1 MTSRPALLLCTDMDR
16 TLLPNGEA
24 LESPA
29 AMPYLKK
36 LVAYD
41 DIQLAYV
48 TGRDRDLV
56 QQAIVDYLLPMP
68 NYVIGDVGTSIYTID
83 DHGWRLWDDWHEEIA
98 YSWRGL
104 SHDSLHDC
112 LRDISSL
119 CLQEDSKQNKF
130 KLSYYA
136 AGSIDANALQDTV
149 RKRLQNLD
157 LDCTI
162 IWSID
167 ESRDQGLLDIL
178 PAAAS
183 KYHAVD
189 YLLRQTGCGVDNTL
203 FAGDSG
209 NDIDVL
215 SSPLRA
221 VLVANATN
229 EVRQQAGMLARQR
242 GQLDALYLARGGQL
256 GMNGN
261 YAAGILEGVVHYYPE
276 LLHRILEENVPD

>member
-1 MTSRPALLLCTDMDR
+1 MTLRPALLLCTDMDR
-16 TLLPNGEA
+16 TLLPNGDA
-24 LESPA
+24 PESPA
-29 AMPYLKK
+29 AIQHLKN
-36 LVAYD
+36 LVSHK
-41 DIQLAYV
+41 DIMLAYV
-48 TGRDRDLV
+48 TGRDRELV
-56 QQAIVDYLLPMP
+56 QQAIDSYGIPIP

-83 DHGWRLWDDWHEEIA
+83 DQGWRQWDDWHEEIA

-104 SHDSLHDC
+104 SHDALHHC
-112 LRDISSL
+112 LADISSL
-119 CLQEDSKQNKF
+119 RLQEDSKQNKF

-136 AGSIDANALQDTV
+136 AGSIDANALQNTV
-149 RKRLQNLD
+149 RERLQNLD
-157 LDCTI
+157 LDCSI

-183 KYHAVD
+183 KYHAID
-189 YLLRQTGCGVDNTL
+189 YLLRQTGCGLDNTL

-229 EVRQQAGMLARQR
+229 EVRQQAEMLARQR
-242 GQLDALYLARGGQL
+242 GLLDALYLAHGGLL

-276 LLHRILEENVPD
+276 LMHRILEVNVPD

>member
-1 MTSRPALLLCTDMDR
+1 MTFRPALLLCTDMDR

-24 LESPA
+24 PESPA

-36 LVAYD
+36 LVAHD

-48 TGRDRDLV
+48 SGRDRDLV
-56 QQAIVDYLLPMP
+56 QQAIVDYQLPIP

-83 DHGWRLWDDWHEEIA
+83 DHGWRLWDDWHEEIKF
-98 YSWRGL
+98 SWRGL
-104 SHDSLHDC
+104 SHDALHDC

-119 CLQEDSKQNKF
+119 QLQEDSKQKKF

-136 AGSIDANALQDTV
+136 AGSIDANALQKTV
-149 RKRLQNLD
+149 RERLENLD
-157 LDCTI
+157 LDCSI

-167 ESRDQGLLDIL
+167 ETHDQGLLDIL
-178 PAAAS
+178 PATAS

-221 VLVANATN
+221 VLVANATD
-229 EVRQQAGMLARQR
+229 EVRQQAEMLARQR
-242 GQLDALYLARGGQL
+242 GQHDALYLAHGGLL

-261 YAAGILEGVVHYYPE
+261 YTAGILEGVVHYYPE
-276 LLHRILEENVPD
+276 LMHRILEENVPD

>member
-98 YSWRGL
+98 NSWRGL

-119 CLQEDSKQNKF
+119 RLQEDSKQNKF

-167 ESRDQGLLDIL
+167 ESLDQGLLDIL